1 MKTNGKTAVYA
12 AIPTLV
18 LALAPPVE
26 AQLTSFQ
33 TDHYVISYFPGAEG
47 TARRVAEV
55 AEEVFAPLAAAYGY
69 YDDYSPIH
77 IVVLDNSDFGNGAA
91 DNYSNTVYIW
101 ASALDWE
108 IRGDH
113 PWIKNVL
120 THEISHVMTLDKAR
134 KRWPFRVA
142 LFSVSRFDSNPDISF
157 NFPVYYLNTPAWW
170 VEGIAQF
177 APTHFG
183 WDTWDSHRD
192 MLLRMAVL
200 EDDLSTLNEMGG
212 LSHRAGGYR
221 AEQVYNQGFGLLMYT
236 AATYGAEKVEEL
248 QDNVGSLSFD
258 PAIRKVLGISA
269 DQLYDDW
276 VRFMEDQ
283 YGQQVKEILAEGFF
297 EGNELGDVNQGVID
311 YHPSYSPDGRKL
323 AYITSQNRD
332 YRIPYVA
339 IYDFVTRKKK
349 VLKEFVD
356 TRISWFPDSDKIL
369 FLRNKSGYNDLFVYD
384 LEKDEEH
391 RISAG
396 LRARDPNVSPDGERI
411 AFVRIRDGNHSLCLI
426 DADGTDLV
434 QLTNHNDRTQIYA
447 PRWSPDGEWIL
458 FSIFSGKD
466 RDIAMMRADSP
477 PLPKKTGLR
486 PPKDDTPDSLKVF
499 PDSLA
504 FPAADTSGFTPL
516 LASSAD
522 ERDPYWLF
530 DGSGFVF
537 SCDRTGIFNIYQY
550 ILATGE
556 VRQLTNVLGGAF
568 SPTVSSDGRVTYSSY
583 HANNFDLYEFDLD
596 GAGERTVHW
605 DPLANRDYQTV
616 VRGPKLSEDY
626 SVFRYRGRR
635 VLDIIP
641 LFQVGPTF
649 IGNTFGLNQ
658 ISGGAQVSVRETLGG
673 DVFTFWGV
681 LGKNFRQST
690 DLNTDFGIYAERR
703 LLPAVGNNRTFNP
716 TLWGGW
722 RRRETDFVNHPSYLN
737 ENVSDSPTTFYVPVD
752 STTNLLIPNAI
763 SHGYQREARK
773 YLYKYVFQMWSLGVD
788 LPLSRRQRLT
798 ALYTNRN
805 YDENWLLHRLRQR
818 VEIFV
823 IQDSLDITASLPRD
837 ATSSDTTP
845 VTPDEPFT
853 FFDDMDFF
861 TSNDLT
867 LAWNYRRIKPTA
879 DRMINATGRSMAFI
893 YRYMKSNLADS
904 LAYTGD
910 GNLGDLF
917 RLYASWPVAV
927 SPRADDGMPRDVLVP
942 ARRPLTVNEYVGAYT
957 ERVGL
962 PFRNT
967 LTWEVVAAYRNLRLK
982 PPFDLEGGFF
992 EGRYY
997 WPLRY
1002 YLGGRNF
1009 LSGYPYFVRSG
1020 SKLLYGR
1027 FAYGFPLFRRL
1038 DLGFLNFNFT
1048 KVYAELFAET
1058 GAVGNFRTFKLE
1070 NFDSE
1075 AFLSDVGGEVRMEL
1089 YTFYRIPMRVFFQV
1103 AHPLDRDRELAPRL
1117 GAWEMEQNQ
1126 LPPDLRSDENRP
1138 VKIDKWRFYF
1148 GLGLVGRGL

>member
-1 MKTNGKTAVYA
+1 MRVLKTTGKTAFYA
-12 AIPTLV
+12 AIPTLI
-18 LALAPPVE
+18 LALAPPAE

-69 YDDYSPIH
+69 YDEYSPIH

-157 NFPVYYLNTPAWW
+157 NFPLYYLNTPAWW

-177 APTHFG
+177 APTQFG

-212 LSHRAGGYR
+212 LRHRAGGYR
-221 AEQVYNQGFGLLMYT
+221 GEQVYNQGFGLLMYT
-236 AATYGAEKVEEL
+236 AATYGSEKVEEL

-283 YGQQVKEILAEGFF
+283 YGQQVEEIVAEGFF
-297 EGNELGDVNQGVID
+297 EGNELGDVNEGVID
-311 YHPSYSPDGRKL
+311 FHPSYSPDGSKL

-339 IYDFVTRKKK
+339 IYDFDTQKKK

-384 LEKDEEH
+384 IEKEKEH

-396 LRARDPNVSPDGERI
+396 MRARDPNVSPDGERI
-411 AFVRIRDGNHSLCLI
+411 AFVRLRDGNHSLCLI
-426 DADGTDLV
+426 DNDGTDLV

-447 PRWSPDGEWIL
+447 PRWSPDGKWIL
-458 FSIFSGKD
+458 FSIFSGED

-504 FPAADTSGFTPL
+504 FPAADSSGFTPL

-522 ERDPYWLF
+522 ERDPYWLP

-537 SCDRTGIFNIYQY
+537 ACDRTGIFNIYQY
-550 ILATGE
+550 TLATGE

-568 SPTVSSDGRVTYSSY
+568 SPTVSTDGRVTYASY
-583 HANNFDLYEFDLD
+583 HANNFDLYEFELD

-605 DPLANRDYQTV
+605 DPLADRDYQTV
-616 VRGPKLSEDY
+616 VRGPKLSEEY

-658 ISGGAQVSVRETLGG
+658 ISGGGQISVGETLGG
-673 DVFTFWGV
+673 DVFRFWGI
-681 LGKNFRQST
+681 LGKNFREST

-716 TLWGGW
+716 SLWAGW
-722 RRRETDFVNHPSYLN
+722 RRREVDWVIRGSQVDVRVDTVANTIYPA
-737 ENVSDSPTTFYVPVD
+737 PVD
-752 STTNLLIPNAI
+752 TANLLIPNAI
-763 SHGYQREARK
+763 RYRYEGEARK
-773 YLYKYVFQMWSLGVD
+773 DLFKDVFQLWSVGVD
-788 LPLSRRQRLT
+788 LPVSRRQQLT

-805 YDENWLLHRLRQR
+805 YDENWSLHRYRQR
-818 VEIFV
+818 LETFIV
-823 IQDSLDITASLPRD
+823 QDSVDITGTLPRSL
-837 ATSSDTTP
+837 TSLDTTT
-845 VTPDEPFT
+845 VTPDDQYSFY
-853 FFDDMDFF
+853 DDLEFF

-867 LAWNYRRIKPTA
+867 LAWNYRRIKPTS
-879 DRMINATGRSMAFI
+879 DRMINATGRSIALI

-904 LAYTGD
+904 LAFT
-910 GNLGDLF
+910 
-917 RLYASWPVAV
+917 V
-927 SPRADDGMPRDVLVP
+927 DDGMPHDLLIP

-967 LTWEVVAAYRNLRLK
+967 LTWEVIAAYRNLRVK
-982 PPFDLEGGFF
+982 PSYTPEGGFF

-1009 LSGYPYFVRSG
+1009 LSGYPYFTRSG

-1027 FAYGFPLFRRL
+1027 FAYGFPVFRRL
-1038 DLGFLNFNFT
+1038 NLGFLNFNFT

-1058 GAVGNFRTFKLE
+1058 GAVGNFRTLKLE
-1070 NFDSE
+1070 DFDSE
-1075 AFLSDVGGEVRMEL
+1075 SFLSDVGGEVRMEL
-1089 YTFYRIPMRVFFQV
+1089 YTFYRIPMRAFFQI
-1103 AHPLDRDRELAPRL
+1103 AHPLNRDRVELD
-1117 GAWEMEQNQ
+1117 
-1126 LPPDLRSDENRP
+1126 PDEPEL
-1138 VKIDKWRFYF
+1138 DKWRYYF